1 MINID
6 HIAWI
11 LTSKSFNKIE
21 PSWQKINHKTCIKL
35 IDLDELTG
43 EVDSDGTGTIDL
55 ETFVEVVRVKQKQAE
70 DEVEIKV
77 VYTKKV
83 GK

>member
-1 MINID
+1 MHESRRDSRVINLD
-6 HIAWI
+6 
-11 LTSKSFNKIE
+11 LQC
-21 PSWQKINHKTCIKL
+21 QKINHKTCIKL

-77 VYTKKV
+77 VYTKKC
-83 GK
+83 